1 MEQENKAMKVL
12 DGITGL
18 TQQSSVLNRFC
29 LTASLLR
36 NIFQEFLQRN
46 NIGRYR
52 SSHYQLTQVLQM
64 IGLIEKNRHLP
75 LC

>member
-1 MEQENKAMKVL
+1 MKVL

-18 TQQSSVLNRFC
+18 TKQSSVLNRFC
-29 LTASLLR
+29 LTPSLLR
-36 NIFQEFLQRN
+36 NILQELLQRN

-52 SSHYQLTQVLQM
+52 SSYYQLTQVLQM
-64 IGLIEKNRHLP
+64 IGFIEKIRHLP